1 MTTGTLSLT
10 VREAYDAFLLS
21 RQAMGCTHSTYHTYR
36 RELLDVLRDIM
47 DEDLAS
53 IRPERLQHC
62 LAQVY
67 SRGIAKQTMAS
78 YRSRVAALINWCTLM
93 GYCQEGLMRPVP
105 KVRVGRSIRRIHS
118 EDELRALLEYARL
131 TPHPYWAASN
141 VALILLL
148 IDTGMRIG
156 ELCNLNIE
164 DLAPTGRVKVRGKG
178 DRERYVRVSPATLDT
193 LARYLKMKEPFRP
206 GEPLFL
212 TRVGVRVTP
221 TGIYQRLR
229 HLGDRIGIHVNP
241 HKFRHTF
248 AKMALSNGAN
258 IKDLQ
263 IFLGHSQLQTT
274 DNYLSGFGNE
284 QAIEDHEKFSPV
296 RAMALMMQH

>member
-1 MTTGTLSLT
+1 MTTAAQPLT
-10 VREAYDAFLLS
+10 VRDAYHAFLLS
-21 RQAMGCTHSTYHTYR
+21 RQAMGCALSTYHTHR
-36 RELLDVLRDIM
+36 RELLTILLEVM
-47 DEDLAS
+47 DEEMAG
-53 IRPERLQHC
+53 IRPEHLQQC
-62 LAQVY
+62 LARVY
-67 SRGIAKQTMAS
+67 NRGIARQTMAS
-78 YRSRVAALINWCTLM
+78 YRSRVATFINWCAMM
-93 GYCQEGLMRPVP
+93 GYCQDGLMRPIP
-105 KVRVGRSIRRIHS
+105 KVRVGRSIRRIHT

-131 TPHPYWAASN
+131 RPHPYWAAYD
-141 VALILLL
+141 VALIMLLM
-148 IDTGMRIG
+148 DTGIRVG
-156 ELCNLNIE
+156 ELCNLNVE
-164 DLAPTGRVKVRGKG
+164 DLSHDGKIKVRGKG
-178 DRERYVRVSPATLDT
+178 DRERYVRASPGTLDA

-206 GEPLFL
+206 GEPVFL

-221 TGIYQRLR
+221 NGIYQRLR

-263 IFLGHSQLQTT
+263 FFLGHSQLQTT

-296 RAMALMMQH
+296 RAMFGLMQH